1 MRGYSLLELTA
12 ALSLVA
18 IAWTALLPPASR
30 YRDRAAVLVAREGL
44 VAMLLEARTAAIE
57 HGGASLHVD
66 AETTRTWVTVGDS
79 TTHEMRLDEDG
90 RVRLALGGGRGRT
103 EIPYN
108 ALGIGV
114 FANETL
120 EIRAGSQRAGLIVSA
135 YGRVRRD

>member
-1 MRGYSLLELTA
+1 MRGYSLLEITA

-30 YRDRAAVLVAREGL
+30 YRDRAAVLVARESL
-44 VAMLLEARTAAIE
+44 VAMLLETRTAAIE
-57 HGGASLHVD
+57 HGGASLHID
-66 AETTRTWVTVGDS
+66 AEGRRARVSVGDS
-79 TTHEMRLDEDG
+79 TTREMRLGDG
-90 RVRLALGGGRGRT
+90 RVRIALGGGRDST

-120 EIRAGSQRAGLIVSA
+120 EVFAGSQRAGLIVSA

>member
-18 IAWTALLPPASR
+18 IAWTALLPSASR
-30 YRDRAAVLVAREGL
+30 YRDRAAVLVARESL
-44 VAMLLEARTAAIE
+44 VAMLLETRTAAVE

-66 AETTRTWVTVGDS
+66 AEDMRAWVTVGDS
-79 TTHEMRLDEDG
+79 TTREMRLGEDG
-90 RVRLALGGGRGRT
+90 RVRVALGGGRRST
-103 EIPYN
+103 ETPYN

-120 EIRAGSQRAGLIVSA
+120 EFLAGSARARLVVSA
-135 YGRVRRD
+135 HGRVRRD